1 MREVS
6 VHKSNRHSRKLCGAG
21 WREPTRLSGSAP
33 RKTWQIDGI
42 FTGSYVTLYK
52 CKKFVFSARR
62 DTEAPPIL
70 SQKFVVPK
78 VLSEGAQGRSK
89 RAQVELSLSIY
100 GYFCWS
106 MRSTL
111 SYSDLWRVIVVTK
124 NPGTWVEMLSEQFD
138 WCKMGLKLF
147 GPIVDWYVK
156 YNGSVRLRPIIQEN
170 MNRSKIIYKWIGW
183 NHEVFIFFI
192 FFNY

>member
-1 MREVS
+1 
-6 VHKSNRHSRKLCGAG
+6 
-21 WREPTRLSGSAP
+21 
-33 RKTWQIDGI
+33 
-42 FTGSYVTLYK
+42 
-52 CKKFVFSARR
+52 
-62 DTEAPPIL
+62 
-70 SQKFVVPK
+70 
-78 VLSEGAQGRSK
+78 
-89 RAQVELSLSIY
+89 
-100 GYFCWS
+100 